1 MSVKPARLL
10 SVAVV
15 TAALVATATV
25 AVSAPHK
32 GDTIT
37 VRKFSAEVMAEPKF
51 FGKKVKTVER
61 GEFLTFVE
69 AKGDWYQ
76 VDAGG
81 GATGWIHKSGVE
93 DKKVTLSS
101 KDKVGGSGASR
112 DEVELAGRGFTP
124 EVEAEYKTRNP
135 TLDFTHV
142 DAIEKYSVPSDQVAE
157 FIAKGKLNLP
167 GGEK

>member
-1 MSVKPARLL
+1 VRRVVSLAI
-10 SVAVV
+10 V
-15 TAALVATATV
+15 TAALVAVGAAV
-25 AVSAPHK
+25 ALSAPKK
-32 GDTIT
+32 GDTVT

-51 FGKKVKTVER
+51 FGKKVKTVAR
-61 GEFLTFVE
+61 GDFLTFLDG
-69 AKGDWYQ
+69 KGDWYQ

-81 GATGWIHKSGVE
+81 DTGWIHKSGVE

-124 EVEAEYKTRNP
+124 EVEAEYRGRNP
-135 TLDFTHV
+135 SLDFSHV
-142 DAIEKYSVPSDQVAE
+142 DAIERYAVSTEKVGDFV
-157 FIAKGKLNLP
+157 AKGKLNLP